1 MEKVLNFAVCE
12 LTKIVEASFDD
23 LLLEITKMETEHQ
36 ILEEKLDKKSHGGG
50 GGGGGGGVAGK
61 RRGSENDS
69 VSPSGSEDA
78 REDLAEVAVMK
89 EKTEAGGGSKANQKA
104 NLWLLLDHLRYN
116 LMKASLCAFKNS
128 SKLA

>member
-50 GGGGGGGVAGK
+50 VGGGGGVAGK

-78 REDLAEVAVMK
+78 REDLAEVAVVK

-104 NLWLLLDHLRYN
+104 NCWRTLATVR
-116 LMKASLCAFKNS
+116 S
-128 SKLA
+128 SKIQFDES